1 MSRKTRN
8 QFLTGGLFLTL
19 AFILSLSPL
28 LTPAAVRAQGPDGPR
43 KAAEFEPAGPSG
55 RALDGE
61 MREIVPAGTDPL
73 LYNLSKLGVVNI
85 IVELEA
91 AAAIPPVAAPG
102 MSQAQMAAAV
112 EAQVARVEASQQT
125 ALGALSAAG
134 VDYQLVASS
143 QRVLNALIVR
153 ADASQLSAIRSLPG
167 VKTAYPERIAELDNS
182 TSVPFVGAPALWSLG
197 AGFTGDGIKI
207 GIIDSGIDY
216 DHVNFGGD
224 GDGVPEAAEFP
235 TAKIAGGYDF
245 VGNSWHPI
253 SSPALVPDADP
264 YDQNGHGS
272 HVAGTAAGYG
282 VVGGATYG
290 GAYDAGTPFATMDI
304 GPGVAPEATLYS
316 YKVGSSSNYVSE
328 AAAILALDRAVLD
341 GVDVVNM
348 SIGGN
353 FGDPNIGWA
362 VAADNASQ
370 AGIVVVSSAGNAND
384 VYFIQGDPST
394 ADWAIAVAASLDGS
408 LGIEVVGPAGS
419 PLLGVYEAASAS
431 FGPSVYDVTGALQV
445 VNDGTAPTSDGCQ
458 AISGFTAGNIALIDR
473 GTCSFTTK
481 VYNAQQAGAAGVLI
495 ANTATGAFGGLGAAA
510 GDPYAPLIT
519 IPSVMIQY
527 ADGQALRGAGVT
539 VHMDNTIVY
548 GGTADTLASFS
559 SRGPQ
564 REPIGANVGLK
575 PDIAAPGSG
584 ITSTALGTGS
594 GAVDYSGTSMAS
606 PHVAGAVALL
616 RQQHPTWSVA
626 EIKALVM
633 NTATHFIYKGNN
645 QTPPIYGPA
654 RVGAGR
660 LDLAN
665 ASSSEVIAYN
675 ATAPELVSVSFGI
688 IDADAPAALVRN
700 ITMENKGASAASF
713 TVSYESLADIDGVTY
728 TVSPATVNVAA
739 GGTATVQVTLN
750 ITDHAGWNAP
760 HSHDPTVAETQ
771 NGFPRHW
778 LSEESG
784 LVRLTE
790 TVGAG
795 EGPEGRAVAAPRQL
809 WVPVYAAVRPSSTLQ
824 ATTDP
829 LPVTGMTGL
838 ELIEQAGKAVLT
850 GGMPPYAEIS
860 LVSAFELYGESED
873 DAFSTGVY
881 DSGDLQYIGVTSDY
895 NAVKNLGGTLYD
907 NSRLY
912 FGLSTYGNWSS
923 LSEEVW
929 FEVYID
935 ADQDGFTDYRLW
947 NWNLGS
953 PFFGDSSDVFIVIVD
968 DFGAGT
974 SYWYGDYVNDVRAN
988 VINTV
993 PFQNS
998 VLFMGTWAGVVGLDD
1013 TDATFD
1019 FFVASWYMDGTLV
1032 DVSDV
1037 MTYNMLAQGV
1047 DFSTDGVNEYQGAP
1061 LWQDQAG
1068 PSVPVRY
1075 DWSVYEGPNPPCVLL
1090 LHHHNVPALRADTV
1104 CLQANVTYDVGV
1116 TKTVDNPYPNEGD
1129 LIRYTITATNNSAD
1143 EPVAAIVEDLLPDG
1157 IRYISHDAS
1166 QGSYNEISGE
1176 WVIGILPP
1184 GGSATLE
1191 ISANPRAG
1199 TLGQTITNTATITGS
1214 VGVDTNPADNTASA
1228 EILVG
1233 GPSGAPSLSL
1243 FDPALSKIGVLQPGG
1258 IGLPG
1263 EQITWTLVLT
1273 NDGTA
1278 TATNIPVV
1286 DTLPDALRIDSA
1298 TTSKGTV
1305 TISGQTVTFLIDSI
1319 APGETVQ
1326 MQIVTTVLTSPL
1338 DGVFVNEAIIA
1349 VPDGAGGTVILDRAQ
1364 ATVSGVSVLPS
1375 TGYPPQ

>member
-1 MSRKTRN
+1 VSKRTRKH
-8 QFLTGGLFLTL
+8 LLSGEVLLIL
-19 AFILSLSPL
+19 ALLLSLSPL
-28 LTPAAVRAQGPDGPR
+28 LTPAAVRAQEPDGPR
-43 KAAEFEPAGPSG
+43 KAVEFELPADPTG

-61 MREIVPAGTDPL
+61 LREIIPAGTDPL

-91 AAAIPPVAAPG
+91 PAAIEAAAAAG
-102 MSQAQMAAAV
+102 LSQAQMAAAA
-112 EAQVARVEASQQT
+112 EAQVARVKGSQQ
-125 ALGALSAAG
+125 AMLGALTAAG
-134 VDYQLVASS
+134 LNYQLVASS

-153 ADASQLSAIRSLPG
+153 ADASQLAAMRSLPG
-167 VKTAYPERIAELDNS
+167 VKAAYPERIAELDNS

-197 AGFTGDGIKI
+197 GGFTGEGIAI

-245 VGNSWHPI
+245 VGDTWHPV

-290 GAYDAGTPFATMDI
+290 GAYDAGTPFTTMDI
-304 GPGVAPEATLYS
+304 GPGVAPGATIYA
-316 YKVGSSSNYVSE
+316 YKIGSVSNYVSE
-328 AAAILALDRAVLD
+328 AAAILALEQAVLD

-348 SIGGN
+348 SVGGN

-362 VAADNASQ
+362 VAADNASI
-370 AGIVVVSSAGNAND
+370 AGIVVVSSAGNAGD
-384 VYFIQGDPST
+384 TYFIQGDPAT
-394 ADWAIAVAASLDGS
+394 ADWAIAVAASVDGS
-408 LGIEVVGPAGS
+408 LGIEVVGPEGS
-419 PLLGVYEAASAS
+419 PLLGVYEALSAS
-431 FGPSVYDVTGALQV
+431 FGPAVYDVTGLLELA
-445 VNDGTAPTSDGCQ
+445 NDGVGPVTNGCEPLV
-458 AISGFTAGNIALIDR
+458 GFTAGNIALIDR
-473 GTCSFTTK
+473 GGCPFVTK
-481 VYNAQQAGAAGVLI
+481 VANAQAAGATGVLI
-495 ANTATGAFGGLGAAA
+495 ANTATQAMTSLGGS
-510 GDPYAPLIT
+510 DPTIT
-519 IPSVMIQY
+519 IPSVMITY

-539 VHMDNTIVY
+539 VHMANDIVF
-548 GGTADTLASFS
+548 GDSADTLFTFS

-564 REPIGANVGLK
+564 REPLGANVGLK

-616 RQQHPTWSVA
+616 RQLHPGWSVA

-633 NTATHFIYKGNN
+633 NTATHHLYQGNN

-654 RVGAGR
+654 RAGVGR
-660 LDLAN
+660 LDVAN
-665 ASSSEVIAYN
+665 ASSNEVIAYN
-675 ATAPELVSVSFGI
+675 AAAPELVSVSFGI
-688 IDADAPAALVRN
+688 IDAAAPATHARS
-700 ITMENKGASAASF
+700 ITVENKGQTSASF
-713 TVSYESLADIDGVTY
+713 EVSYVPLADIDGVLY
-728 TVSPATVNVAA
+728 TVSPASVTVGANS
-739 GGTATVQVTLN
+739 TATVQVTLN
-750 ITDHAGWNAP
+750 IIAHATWTAP

-784 LVRLTE
+784 LVRLA
-790 TVGAG
+790 GA
-795 EGPEGRAVAAPRQL
+795 ESEL
-809 WVPVYAAVRPSSTLQ
+809 WVPVYAAVRPSATLQ

-829 LPVTGMTGL
+829 LALAGTTGVDF
-838 ELIEQAGKAVLT
+838 IEMAGTAVST
-850 GGMPPYAEIS
+850 GGALPYAELS

-873 DAFSTGVY
+873 DAFSTDVY

-895 NAVKNLGGTLYD
+895 NAVRNLGGTLYA

-935 ADQDGFTDYRLW
+935 ADQDGFADYRLW
-947 NWNLGS
+947 NWNLGAAV
-953 PFFGDSSDVFIVIVD
+953 FGASSDVFIVIVD
-968 DFGAGT
+968 DFGAET
-974 SYWYGDYVNDVRAN
+974 SSWYGDYVNDLPASA
-988 VINTV
+988 INTA

-998 VLFMGTWAGVVGLDD
+998 VLFMGTRAGRLGLDD

-1019 FFVASWYMDGTLV
+1019 FFVASWYLDGTLV
-1032 DVSDV
+1032 DVSEV

-1047 DFSTDGVNEYQGAP
+1047 DFSTDGTNDYTGAP
-1061 LWQDQAG
+1061 LWQDQVGAA
-1068 PSVPVRY
+1068 VPVRY
-1075 DWSVYEGPNPPCVLL
+1075 DWDVYEGPTPACVLL
-1090 LHHHNVPALRADTV
+1090 LHHHNLPALRAETV
-1104 CLQANVTYDVGV
+1104 CLQAVLTHDVGV
-1116 TKTVDNPYPNEGD
+1116 TKTVDNPYPDE
-1129 LIRYTITATNNSAD
+1129 LESVVYTITAINNSPD
-1143 EPVAAIVEDLLPDG
+1143 YPVTATVQDLLPADLQVV
-1157 IRYISHDAS
+1157 SHSAS
-1166 QGSYNEISGE
+1166 QGTYDPISGE
-1176 WVIGILPP
+1176 WAVGDVLP

-1191 ISANPRAG
+1191 ISAYPREG
-1199 TLGQTITNTATITGS
+1199 THGQTITNTATITGS
-1214 VGVDTNPADNTASA
+1214 AGEDTNPADNSASVD
-1228 EILVG
+1228 ILVG
-1233 GPSGAPSLSL
+1233 GPPGEPGDGLAGAAALGL
-1243 FDPALSKIGVLQPGG
+1243 FDPALSKVGVLQAGE

-1263 EQITWTLVLT
+1263 EQLTWTITLT
-1273 NDGTA
+1273 NTGTA
-1278 TATNIPVV
+1278 TATDVPVV
-1286 DTLPDALRIDSA
+1286 DTLPATLRVDSA

-1305 TISGQTVTFLIDSI
+1305 TIAGQTVTFLIDSI

-1326 MQIVTTVLTSPL
+1326 MQIVTTVISSPL
-1338 DGVFVNEAIIA
+1338 DGLFVNEAIIA
-1349 VPDGAGGTVILDRAQ
+1349 VPDGAGGTTILARAR
-1364 ATVSGVSVLPS
+1364 ATVAGVSVLPS

>member
-1 MSRKTRN
+1 MDKKTRN
-8 QFLTGGLFLTL
+8 QLLTGGLFLAL
-19 AFILSLSPL
+19 AVILSLSPL

-43 KAAEFEPAGPSG
+43 KAVEFKLPAGPSA

-61 MREIVPAGTDPL
+61 LREIVPAGTDPL
-73 LYNLSKLGVVNI
+73 LYNLSRKGVVNI
-85 IVELEA
+85 IVELDA
-91 AAAIPPVAAPG
+91 PAAIQSVAAPG
-102 MSQAQMAAAV
+102 MSQAQMASAV
-112 EAQVARVEASQQT
+112 EAQVARVEASQQA

-134 VDYQLVASS
+134 VNYQVVASS

-153 ADASQLSAIRSLPG
+153 ADASQLAAIRNLPG
-167 VKTAYPERIAELDNS
+167 VRAAYPERIAELDNS
-182 TSVPFVGAPALWSLG
+182 TSVPFIGAPALWSLG
-197 AGFTGDGIKI
+197 TGYTGDGIKI
-207 GIIDSGIDY
+207 GVIDSGIDY

-245 VGNSWHPI
+245 VGDTWHPI

-290 GAYDAGTPFATMDI
+290 GPWNAATPFATMDI

-328 AAAILALDRAVLD
+328 AAAILALEQAVLD
-341 GVDVVNM
+341 GVNVVNM

-362 VAADNASQ
+362 VAADNASL

-394 ADWAIAVAASLDGS
+394 ADWAISVAASVDGS
-408 LGIEVVGPAGS
+408 LGVEVVGPAGS
-419 PLLGVYEAASAS
+419 PLLGTYEAASAS
-431 FGPSVYDVTGALQV
+431 FGPSVYDVTGALEV
-445 VNDGTAPTSDGCQ
+445 VNDGIAPTSDGCQ
-458 AISGFTAGNIALIDR
+458 AVSGFTAGNIALIDR
-473 GTCSFTTK
+473 GTCAFTQK

-495 ANTATGAFGGLGAAA
+495 ANTSTGAFGGMGAAD

-539 VHMDNTIVY
+539 VHMANTVVF
-548 GGTADTLASFS
+548 GGSADTLASFS

-564 REPIGANVGLK
+564 REPDGANVGLK
-575 PDIAAPGSG
+575 PDIAAPGFG
-584 ITSTALGTGS
+584 ITSTALGTGN

-633 NTATHFIYKGNN
+633 NTATHFVYQGNN

-654 RVGAGR
+654 RVGTGR
-660 LDLAN
+660 LDVAN
-665 ASSSEVIAYN
+665 ASSSDVIAYN
-675 ATAPELVSVSFGI
+675 AAAPELVSVSFGI
-688 IDADAPAALVRN
+688 LDADAPTALVRN
-700 ITMENKGASAASF
+700 ITVENKGASAASF
-713 TVSYESLADIDGVTY
+713 DVSYEPLADIDGVSY
-728 TVSPATVNVAA
+728 SVSPATVNVAA
-739 GGTATVQVTLN
+739 GGTATVQVTLT
-750 ITDHAGWNAP
+750 ITDHTGWVAP
-760 HSHDPTVAETQ
+760 HSYDPTVSESQ

-784 LVRLTE
+784 LVRL
-790 TVGAG
+790 AG
-795 EGPEGRAVAAPRQL
+795 TASEL
-809 WVPVYAAVRPSSTLQ
+809 WVPLYAAVRPSSTLQ

-838 ELIEQAGKAVLT
+838 TYIEQAGKAVLT
-850 GGMPPYAEIS
+850 GGAPPDAEIS

-935 ADQDGFTDYRLW
+935 ADQDGSSDYRLW
-947 NWNLGS
+947 NWNLGN
-953 PFFGDSSDVFIVIVD
+953 PFFGESNDVFIIIVD
-968 DFGAGT
+968 DFGAGA
-974 SYWYGDYVNDVRAN
+974 SYWYGDYVNDLSAD

-998 VLFMGTWAGVVGLDD
+998 VLFMGTWAGVLGLDD

-1019 FFVASWYMDGTLV
+1019 FFVASWYQDGTLI

-1037 MTYNMLAQGV
+1037 MTYNALAQGV
-1047 DFSTDGVNEYQGAP
+1047 DFSTDGVNDYTGAP
-1061 LWQDQAG
+1061 LWQDMAG

-1116 TKTVDNPYPNEGD
+1116 TKTVDHPYPNEGD
-1129 LIRYTITATNNSAD
+1129 LIHYTITATNHSAD

-1157 IRYISHDAS
+1157 IGYLSHDAS
-1166 QGSYNEISGE
+1166 QGSYNAISGE
-1176 WVIGILPP
+1176 WAIGILPP

-1191 ISANPRAG
+1191 ISAHPRSG
-1199 TLGQTITNTATITGS
+1199 TFGQTITNTATITGS
-1214 VGVDTNPADNTASA
+1214 VGVDSNPADNTASA

-1233 GPSGAPSLSL
+1233 GPSAAPSLSL
-1243 FDPALSKIGVLQPGG
+1243 FDPALSKVGVLQPGG

-1263 EQITWTLVLT
+1263 EQLTWTITLT
-1273 NDGTA
+1273 NEGA
-1278 TATNIPVV
+1278 VTATNIPVV
-1286 DTLPDALRIDSA
+1286 DTLSDALRIDSA

-1319 APGETVQ
+1319 APGETVE

-1338 DGVFVNEAIIA
+1338 DGVFTNEAVIA

-1364 ATVSGVSVLPS
+1364 ATVPGVSVLPS
-1375 TGYPPQ
+1375 TGYPPR

>member
-1 MSRKTRN
+1 MNRKTRN
-8 QFLTGGLFLTL
+8 QFLRGGLFLALT
-19 AFILSLSPL
+19 IVLSLSSL

-43 KAAEFEPAGPSG
+43 KAVEFKLPASPSA
-55 RALDGE
+55 RALTGE
-61 MREIVPAGTDPL
+61 LREIVPAGTDPL
-73 LYNLSKLGVVNI
+73 LYNLSKKGVVNI

-91 AAAIPPVAAPG
+91 PAAIPLVAAPG
-102 MSQAQMAAAV
+102 MSQAQMASAV
-112 EAQVARVEASQQT
+112 EAQVARVEASQQA

-134 VDYQLVASS
+134 VNYQRVASS

-153 ADASQLSAIRSLPG
+153 ADASQLAAIRALPG
-167 VKTAYPERIAELDNS
+167 VKAAYPERIAELDNS
-182 TSVPFVGAPALWSLG
+182 TSVPFIGAPALWSLG
-197 AGFTGDGIKI
+197 TGYTGDGIKI

-245 VGNSWHPI
+245 VGDTWHPV
-253 SSPALVPDADP
+253 SSPTLVPDADP

-341 GVDVVNM
+341 GVNVVNM
-348 SIGGN
+348 SIGGD

-362 VAADNASQ
+362 VAADNASL
-370 AGIVVVSSAGNAND
+370 AGIVVVSSAGNAGD
-384 VYFIQGDPST
+384 TYFIQGDPST
-394 ADWAIAVAASLDGS
+394 ADRAISVAASVDGS
-408 LGIEVVGPAGS
+408 LGVEVVGPAGS
-419 PLLGVYEAASAS
+419 LLLGIYEAASAS
-431 FGPSVYDVTGALQV
+431 FGPAVYDVTGLLEL
-445 VNDGTAPTSDGCQ
+445 VNDGVAPAANGCEPLV
-458 AISGFTAGNIALIDR
+458 GFTPGNIALIDR
-473 GTCSFTTK
+473 GVCDFTVK

-495 ANTATGAFGGLGAAA
+495 ANTSTGAFGGMGAAD

-539 VHMDNTIVY
+539 VHMANTVVF
-548 GGTADTLASFS
+548 GGSADTLASFS

-564 REPIGANVGLK
+564 REPDGANVGLK

-606 PHVAGAVALL
+606 PHVTGAVALL
-616 RQQHPTWSVA
+616 RQQHPTWNVA

-633 NTATHFIYKGNN
+633 NTATHFVYQGNN

-654 RVGAGR
+654 RVGTGR

-665 ASSSEVIAYN
+665 ASSSDVIAYN
-675 ATAPELVSVSFGI
+675 AAAPELVSVSFGI
-688 IDADAPAALVRN
+688 LDANAPTALVRS
-700 ITMENKGASAASF
+700 ITVENKGASAASF
-713 TVSYESLADIDGVTY
+713 DVSYESLADIDGVSY
-728 TVSPATVNVAA
+728 SVSPATVNVAA

-760 HSHDPTVAETQ
+760 HSHDPTVDEAQ
-771 NGFPRHW
+771 NGYPRHW

-784 LVRLTE
+784 LVRL
-790 TVGAG
+790 VGTG
-795 EGPEGRAVAAPRQL
+795 SEL

-829 LPVTGMTGL
+829 LLLGGPTGV
-838 ELIEQAGKAVLT
+838 EFIEMAGTEVFT
-850 GGMPPYAEIS
+850 GGALPYAELS

-873 DAFSTGVY
+873 DPSTTGVY
-881 DSGDLQYIGVTSDY
+881 DSADLQYIGVTSDY
-895 NAVKNLGGTLYD
+895 NAVSNLGGTLYD

-912 FGLSTYGNWSS
+912 FGLSTFGNWSS

-935 ADQDGFTDYRLW
+935 ADQDGSSDYRLW
-947 NWNLGS
+947 NWNLGN
-953 PFFGDSSDVFIVIVD
+953 PFFGESSDVFIVIVD
-968 DFGAGT
+968 DFGTGR
-974 SYWYGDYVNDVRAN
+974 SSWYGDYVNDLSADA
-988 VINTV
+988 INTV

-998 VLFMGTWAGVVGLDD
+998 VLFMGTWAGLLGLDD

-1019 FFVASWYMDGTLV
+1019 FFVAGWYGDGTLV

-1037 MTYNMLAQGV
+1037 MTYNVLAQGV
-1047 DFSTDGVNEYQGAP
+1047 DFSTDGVNDYTGAP
-1061 LWQDQAG
+1061 LWQDQVG

-1075 DWSVYEGPNPPCVLL
+1075 DWDVYEGPTPACVLL
-1090 LHHHNVPALRADTV
+1090 LHHHNVPALRAEKV
-1104 CLQANVTYDVGV
+1104 CLEAVLTHDVGV
-1116 TKTVDNPYPNEGD
+1116 TKTVDNPYPDE
-1129 LIRYTITATNNSAD
+1129 LEPIVYTITATNNDAD
-1143 EPVAAIVEDLLPDG
+1143 YSVTATVQDLLPADLQ
-1157 IRYISHDAS
+1157 YVSHSAS
-1166 QGSYNEISGE
+1166 QGTYDPISGE
-1176 WVIGILPP
+1176 WAVGDLLP

-1191 ISANPRAG
+1191 ITAYPREG
-1199 TLGQTITNTATITGS
+1199 TDGQTITNTVTITGS
-1214 VGVDTNPADNTASA
+1214 AGEDSNPADNSDSVD
-1228 EILVG
+1228 ILVG
-1233 GPSGAPSLSL
+1233 GPGGEPGGETGGLAGAAALGL
-1243 FDPALSKIGVLQPGG
+1243 FDPALSKVGVLQPGG

-1263 EQITWTLVLT
+1263 EQLTWTITLT
-1273 NDGTA
+1273 NTGTG

-1319 APGETVQ
+1319 APGETVE

-1338 DGVFVNEAIIA
+1338 DGLFVNEAVIA
-1349 VPDGAGGTVILDRAQ
+1349 VPDGAGGTTILDRAQ
-1364 ATVSGVSVLPS
+1364 ATVSGVSMLPS
-1375 TGYPPQ
+1375 TGYPPR